1 MQDTP
6 GFIVNRLLSPYLAEA
21 IRMVERG
28 RDVSCDD
35 DTMHVVLLQY
45 ILSYDQLWVASLT
58 GQKEPRDVLNKR
70 MVNESKGHDTIIGM
84 MHSASFQVGL
94 STATLCDMKIT
105 FSGRIAFSNSGL
117 LLHTE

>member
-1 MQDTP
+1 
-6 GFIVNRLLSPYLAEA
+6 
-21 IRMVERG
+21 
-28 RDVSCDD
+28 
-35 DTMHVVLLQY
+35 
-45 ILSYDQLWVASLT
+45 
-58 GQKEPRDVLNKR
+58 